1 MLIFYV
7 SELNTVIISNLSINV
22 FVYKLD
28 SLKDAE
34 Q

>member
-22 FVYKLD
+22 FVYKLA